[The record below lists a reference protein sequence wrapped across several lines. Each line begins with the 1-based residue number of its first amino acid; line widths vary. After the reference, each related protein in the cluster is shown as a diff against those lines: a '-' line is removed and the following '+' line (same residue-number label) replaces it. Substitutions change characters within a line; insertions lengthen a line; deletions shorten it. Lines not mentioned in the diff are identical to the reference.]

1 MIETPKTISDW
12 SEQGFPVLEKQ
23 SQQSKLVEEV
33 CEFINAKSDEEQ
45 IKELA
50 DIYIVASILRERF
63 NDNIGFRFFQGLFKA
78 DMKAVYPAI
87 DAKMKINRSRIWEF
101 KNGVY
106 HHIKKEQSDE

>member
-1 MIETPKTISDW
+1 MIETPKTISEW
-12 SEQGFPVLEKQ
+12 SAQVFPVLEKQ

-33 CEFINAKSDEEQ
+33 FEYINAKTDEEK

-63 NDNIGFRFFQGLFKA
+63 CDNIGFRFFQGFFTT
-78 DMKAVYPAI
+78 DMIAVYSAI
-87 DAKMKINRSRIWEF
+87 DEKMKINRSRVWKF

-106 HHIKKEQSDE
+106 HHVKEKEE